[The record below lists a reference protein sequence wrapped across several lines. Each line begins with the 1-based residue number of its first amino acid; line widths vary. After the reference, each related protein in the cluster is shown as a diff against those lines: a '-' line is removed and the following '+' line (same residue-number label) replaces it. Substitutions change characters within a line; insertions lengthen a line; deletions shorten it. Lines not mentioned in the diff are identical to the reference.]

1 MRRCHQGLAESG
13 SDIPITGASI
23 TQLMSRLLLLFAA
36 SAALSSAGTLWLPA
50 YPASVIVFDEG
61 KGQIVDRI
69 PLSTGTPM
77 SIRQTPDHKTI
88 YVTTIDHNG
97 IEVIDVATRK
107 VTNHFVLN
115 TPTKQYRFWNG
126 TPDAQGKLFYTITK
140 EIDKYIEHYEV
151 GKPKYTVI
159 DLAQQKIIKTVD
171 MPKEEQSANDIDFG
185 RAPLELSPDGKYLYQ
200 FGDKITIMQ
209 ADDFKVLDRIEL
221 SKPTFP
227 GVEMENVRFGGDL
240 DLINDA
246 GQHFAVFVSSDP
258 IVHNHV
264 FGLARFDLSN
274 RQVDFNPIGPAPA
287 GMAGI
292 EVTPDR
298 KAAYTVVS
306 TGIHGTKRCE
316 FWAFDLTSDQI
327 TQRAEVPCRTRF
339 TLGISTDGKKLY
351 IYGAGFD
358 IEVYDA
364 ATLKYEKTWDLN
376 NDVTYA
382 GIVVIP

>member
-1 MRRCHQGLAESG
+1 
-13 SDIPITGASI
+13 
-23 TQLMSRLLLLFAA
+23 MSRLLLVLAA
-36 SAALSSAGTLWLPA
+36 SAALASAGTLYLPA
-50 YPASVIVFDEG
+50 YPAAVIVFDEA

-126 TPDAQGKLFYTITK
+126 TPDPQGKLFYTITK
-140 EIDKYIEHYEV
+140 EIDKYLEHYDV

-159 DLAQQKIIKTVD
+159 DLQQQKIVKTVD

-200 FGDKITIMQ
+200 FGNKITIMQ

-221 SKPTFP
+221 SKPNFP
-227 GVEMENVRFGGDL
+227 GVEMENVRFGSDL

-246 GQHFAVFVSSDP
+246 GQHVAVFISSDP

-264 FGLARFDLSN
+264 FGLGRFDLST
-274 RQVDFNPIGPAPA
+274 RQVDFKAIGPTPE

-292 EVTPDR
+292 QVTPDR

-306 TGIHGTKRCE
+306 SGTRGNISGGGGDKRCE
-316 FWAFDLTSDQI
+316 FWAFDLTNDHI

-339 TLGISTDGKKLY
+339 TLGISGDGKKLY